1 LSTPAKR
8 SRWKAATPNA
18 AEQREAKRRMLLIEA
33 GRAFGKKGF
42 HNTTLDE
49 VAAALNVT
57 KPALYRYVSNKHELL
72 YECHRFAVEA
82 AENAFEFAAAHATR
96 PSDVLRRFV
105 RRYLEYVTGEMGSW
119 AILTER
125 YSMLPEHDAL
135 IQARRRELDHRLRH
149 WVQKGMDEGEFA
161 TRDAKLAVFFF
172 MGAINTMTAWFRD
185 GGPEA
190 NAHVVEVYT
199 DLAMAALVQGARTI

>member
-1 LSTPAKR
+1 MSTTTNR
-8 SRWKAATPNA
+8 SRWKAAAPNA
-18 AEQREAKRRMLLIEA
+18 AEQREAKRRALLIEA

-57 KPALYRYVSNKHELL
+57 KPALYRYVRNKHELL

-82 AENAFEFAAAHATR
+82 AETAFDFAAAEATR
-96 PSDVLRRFV
+96 PTDVLRRFV

-135 IQARRRELDHRLRH
+135 IQARRRALDLKLRA
-149 WVQKGMDEGEFA
+149 WVQKGIDSGEFSVP
-161 TRDAKLAVFFF
+161 DAKLAVFFF
-172 MGAINTMTAWFRD
+172 MGTINTMTAWFHNRGEAENARVVD
-185 GGPEA
+185 G
-190 NAHVVEVYT
+190 YT
-199 DLAMAALVQGARTI
+199 HLAMAGLVHAGTV